1 MEHDKRNSNNHV
13 PKSIFSQ
20 AVYDMRFIPFPYL
33 YLNRTGVILFANK
46 HITQLNG
53 YSLLEIV
60 QHSIDEVVEHHLAD
74 RLIVLASWTESQP
87 HGVAINIKHK
97 AGHNI
102 PTRIKVMV
110 DTTEN
115 ATVQGFHLFV
125 IPAVEEQHE
134 ADALPNP
141 IADDYLELQKSLQ
154 AQTVFIQNYL
164 HELKT
169 PISTLSTSLYLL
181 SHAPEA
187 SRQRYIDLLHQH
199 IEYLKDM
206 IHDAAEYLHIG
217 LFDNTVNGQI
227 LPLNRLVDEL
237 AEVYQYRFEAKNI
250 RFQLKLPSRDCHVM
264 GDRHRLLRVFIN
276 VLENAYRYTD
286 MGQVTLALQADYDKS
301 LVFVIIQD
309 TGIGIPAAEI
319 PHIFE
324 RFYRAENAK
333 GREQKGTGLGL
344 CITKQIVEQHNG
356 EIEVYSRQN
365 AGTSIVIT
373 LPLVI

>member
-13 PKSIFSQ
+13 SKSIFSQ

-33 YLNRTGVILFANK
+33 YLNPAGVILFANK
-46 HITQLNG
+46 HTTQLNG

-60 QHSIDEVVEHHLAD
+60 QHSINEVVEHHLAD

-125 IPAVEEQHE
+125 IPAVEEQQE
-134 ADALPNP
+134 ADAPPTP
-141 IADDYLELQKSLQ
+141 IADDYLELQRCLQ

-181 SHAPEA
+181 SHAPET
-187 SRQRYIDLLHQH
+187 SRQRYIDLLNQH

-227 LPLNRLVDEL
+227 LPFNRLVDEL

-276 VLENAYRYTD
+276 LLENAYRYTD
-286 MGQVTLALQADYDKS
+286 VGQVTLALQADYDKS

>member
-1 MEHDKRNSNNHV
+1 
-13 PKSIFSQ
+13 
-20 AVYDMRFIPFPYL
+20 
-33 YLNRTGVILFANK
+33 
-46 HITQLNG
+46 
-53 YSLLEIV
+53 
-60 QHSIDEVVEHHLAD
+60 
-74 RLIVLASWTESQP
+74 VLASWTESQP

-97 AGHNI
+97 DGHNI

-134 ADALPNP
+134 ADAPPNP

-181 SHAPEA
+181 THAPEA
-187 SRQRYIDLLHQH
+187 SRQRYIDLLNQH

-237 AEVYQYRFEAKNI
+237 AEVYQHRFEVKNI
-250 RFQLKLPSRDCHVM
+250 GFQLKLPSRDCHVM

-301 LVFVIIQD
+301 LVFIIIQD

-333 GREQKGTGLGL
+333 EREQKGTGLGL

>member
-13 PKSIFSQ
+13 SKSIFSQ

-33 YLNRTGVILFANK
+33 YLNRAGVILFANK

-60 QHSIDEVVEHHLAD
+60 QHSIDEIVEHHLAD

-87 HGVAINIKHK
+87 HGVAINIRHK
-97 AGHNI
+97 DGHNI

-110 DTTEN
+110 DTSEN

-125 IPAVEEQHE
+125 IPVVEEQHK
-134 ADALPNP
+134 ADAAPNP

-169 PISTLSTSLYLL
+169 PVSTLSTSLYLL

-187 SRQRYIDLLHQH
+187 SRQRYIDLLNQH

-237 AEVYQYRFEAKNI
+237 AEVYQHRFEAKNI
-250 RFQLKLPSRDCHVM
+250 CFQLKLPSRDCHVM

-309 TGIGIPAAEI
+309 TGIGIPTAEI

-356 EIEVYSRQN
+356 EVEVYSRQN